1 MSRHDEASLAEVSSS
16 PRPDTSPGVALVTG
30 GAKGIGRA
38 ISNEFAA
45 RGYDLAVTGRDLE
58 SIKRVVAEISA
69 AYPKVRVIGLRL
81 DVTDSE
87 SAAAAVA
94 ACVSQLGGLTVLVNN
109 AGIIARGPAED
120 LDDDAWNRVLDT
132 DLSGAFRCARAA
144 FEPLCASRGSIVN
157 VTSIAATVGLS
168 GRVAYTASKA
178 GVNGLTRTLALEWAS
193 YGIRVNTVA
202 PGWTRTEMVA
212 SGISNGQLDEG
223 RLLSRI
229 PLARLARPEEI
240 AHGVVFLASDEAS
253 YITGQT
259 LVIDGGLTANGDS

>member
-1 MSRHDEASLAEVSSS
+1 MSRHDEALLGGASPSSR
-16 PRPDTSPGVALVTG
+16 PRHSPGVVLVTG

-45 RGYDLAVTGRDLE
+45 RGYDLAITGRDLE
-58 SIKRVVAEISA
+58 SIERCVREISA
-69 AYPKVRVIGLRL
+69 AYPTAQVIGLPL

-94 ACVSQLGGLTVLVNN
+94 ACLSQLGGLTVLVNN
-109 AGIIARGPAED
+109 AGIIVRGPAED
-120 LDDDAWNRVLDT
+120 LDDGAWSRVLDT
-132 DLSGAFRCARAA
+132 DLTGAFRCARAA
-144 FEPLCASRGSIVN
+144 FEPLRDSRGSIVN

-178 GVNGLTRTLALEWAS
+178 GVDGLTRTLALEWAS
-193 YGIRVNTVA
+193 HGIRVNTVA

-212 SGISNGQLDEG
+212 SGISTGELDEG
-223 RLLSRI
+223 RLVSRI

-240 AHGVVFLASDEAS
+240 AHGVAFLASVEAS

-259 LVIDGGLTANGDS
+259 LVIDGGLTVNGNS

>member
-1 MSRHDEASLAEVSSS
+1 MSSHDEALLAGTRPSSW
-16 PRPDTSPGVALVTG
+16 PHDSPGVALVTG

-38 ISNEFAA
+38 ISKKFAA

-58 SIKRVVAEISA
+58 AVERCVTEIA
-69 AYPKVRVIGLRL
+69 VAYPAVRVTGMPL

-87 SAAAAVA
+87 SVAAAVA
-94 ACVSQLGGLTVLVNN
+94 ACLNQFGGMTVLVNN

-120 LDDDAWNRVLDT
+120 LDDDAWGRVLDT
-132 DLSGAFRCARAA
+132 DLTGAFRCAKAA
-144 FEPLCASRGSIVN
+144 FEPLRKSRGSIVN

-178 GVNGLTRTLALEWAS
+178 GVDGLTRTLALEWAPH
-193 YGIRVNTVA
+193 GIRVNTVA

-212 SGISNGQLDEG
+212 SGITTGQLDEG
-223 RLLSRI
+223 RLVGRI

-240 AHGVVFLASDEAS
+240 ANGVVFLASVEAS

-259 LVIDGGLTANGDS
+259 LVIDGGLTVNGNS

>member
-1 MSRHDEASLAEVSSS
+1 MRRHDEAPLAGVSSYS
-16 PRPDTSPGVALVTG
+16 QPHSSPGVALITG

-58 SIKRVVAEISA
+58 SIERCVTEVSA
-69 AYPKVRVIGLRL
+69 AYPKVRVTGLSL

-87 SAAAAVA
+87 SVAAAIA
-94 ACVSQLGGLTVLVNN
+94 ACLSQLGGLTVLVNN

-120 LDDDAWNRVLDT
+120 LDDAAWNRVLDT
-132 DLSGAFRCARAA
+132 DLTGAFRCARAA
-144 FEPLCASRGSIVN
+144 FEPLRNSRGSIVN

-178 GVNGLTRTLALEWAS
+178 GVDGLTRTLALEWAQH
-193 YGIRVNTVA
+193 GIRVNTVA

-212 SGISNGQLDEG
+212 SGISTGQLDEG
-223 RLLSRI
+223 RLVGRI
-229 PLARLARPEEI
+229 PLARLAQPEEI
-240 AHGVVFLASDEAS
+240 ACGVAFLASPEAS

-259 LVIDGGLTANGDS
+259 LVIDGGLTVNGDS